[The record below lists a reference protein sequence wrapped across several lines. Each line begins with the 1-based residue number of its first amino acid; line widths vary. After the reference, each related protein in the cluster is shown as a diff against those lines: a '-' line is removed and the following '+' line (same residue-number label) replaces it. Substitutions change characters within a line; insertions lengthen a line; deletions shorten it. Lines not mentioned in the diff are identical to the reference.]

1 MTPFHCFLGKS
12 REGSAIHRCFM
23 PRCSRPAVDPAPLI
37 LYCLARSVPPPS
49 NQRGEEKSPIMSA
62 GHETNERTDERTE
75 GVIGIALL

>member
-23 PRCSRPAVDPAPLI
+23 PRSRPAAVDPAPLI
-37 LYCLARSVPPPS
+37 LYCLPRSIPPLLPIKP
-49 NQRGEEKSPIMSA
+49 GEEKSPIMSA
-62 GHETNERTDERTE
+62 GHETNERTE

>member
-49 NQRGEEKSPIMSA
+49 NQRGGRKVPDNVRR
-62 GHETNERTDERTE
+62 TRNERTNGRTE